1 MSVLEDSDSFVKP
14 LVWVGSAGGALSYGL
29 SKATDFDLIAEV
41 AAGNAE
47 LAGAAFAVAGGLALA
62 ADFDVVDLED

>member
-1 MSVLEDSDSFVKP
+1 MSVLEDADNWVKP
-14 LVWVGSAGGALSYGL
+14 AVWLGSAGGALSYGL
-29 SKATDFDLIAEV
+29 SKATDFDLIAEF

-62 ADFDVVDLED
+62 SDFDVVELGD